1 MKKTSALLVLLLAIG
16 FIFSSCAGNPDPVDD
31 PVQTSQSQSQSQTQ
45 TQASPPVL
53 GVRLSSRYFSPDGD
67 GVDDTLT
74 ISLTCNSDVEI
85 RSWSFEVFEP
95 LVSNQV
101 FFQWSGQGRPPASL
115 NWDGKNST
123 GELVQSASDYT
134 YTFKAANVQ
143 GGASEAR
150 GLIEI
155 DVLIVRDGDLLRVQ
169 VPSILFGP
177 NIGDFT
183 GVTQDITAAN
193 DYVLRR
199 IATTLNKFNTYQV
212 RVEGHANPTAP
223 TPAAR
228 EREHTLE
235 LIPLSEQRA
244 RTVMEY
250 LISLGVAR
258 GRLSSFGIGGSR
270 TIVPYE
276 DHPNWWK
283 NRRVEFILVK

>member
-31 PVQTSQSQSQSQTQ
+31 PVETSQSQTQ

-115 NWDGKNST
+115 NWDGKNSS

-134 YTFKAANVQ
+134 YTFKATNVQ

-155 DVLIVRDGDLLRVQ
+155 DVLITRDGDLLRVQ

-177 NIGDFT
+177 NIGDFS
-183 GVTQDITAAN
+183 GVTRDITAAN

-199 IATTLNKFNTYQV
+199 IATTLNKFSSYQI

-223 TPAAR
+223 TLAAR

-250 LISLGVAR
+250 LITLGVAR